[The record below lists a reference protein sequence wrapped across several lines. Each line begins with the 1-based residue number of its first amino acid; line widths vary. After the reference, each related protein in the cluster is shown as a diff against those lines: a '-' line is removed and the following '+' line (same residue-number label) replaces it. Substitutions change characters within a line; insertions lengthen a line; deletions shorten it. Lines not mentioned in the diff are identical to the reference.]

1 MNNDMGGVFGPYG
14 GEEKFVEGFDGEIWE
29 NETTTKTQM

>member
-1 MNNDMGGVFGPYG
+1 MKNEMGGVFGPYG
-14 GEEKFVEGFDGEIWE
+14 GEEKFVEGFGGTMWE